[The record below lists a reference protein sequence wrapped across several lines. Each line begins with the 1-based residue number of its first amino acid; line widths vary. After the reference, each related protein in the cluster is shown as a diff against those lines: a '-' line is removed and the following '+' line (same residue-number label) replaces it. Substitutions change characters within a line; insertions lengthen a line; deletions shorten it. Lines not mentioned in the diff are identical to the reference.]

1 MSTTPTAI
9 AAEQENLLQRVK
21 GAFGAG
27 FFLLLQLSPQLVR
40 LYRNERSWTLFR
52 VAMGCFGAALVILP
66 LSLWHGYFTA
76 VAGLVMFVVSI
87 LLPPAELESATDRKA
102 RELGVQTVVSGGEY
116 HPANA
121 GASNAG
127 APLAAAGDAPGTAVQ
142 LFISPSQI
150 WALAKNFEPLV
161 VITTAEIS
169 SLDVEPRED
178 RWLLR
183 VRWNERKAEFV
194 YKGIFAE
201 RFARLAEESL
211 RQANLSTQPKQDK
224 RRAARA

>member
-9 AAEQENLLQRVK
+9 AAEQENLLQRVR

-27 FFLLLQLSPQLVR
+27 FFLLIQHSPKLLEV
-40 LYRNERSWTLFR
+40 YRNEKVWALLR
-52 VAMGCFGAALVILP
+52 VAMGCLGAALVILP
-66 LSLWHGYFTA
+66 LTLWSGYFTA
-76 VAGLVMFVVSI
+76 LAGLGLFVLSI

-102 RELGVQTVVSGGEY
+102 RELGVQTVVSGGEFY
-116 HPANA
+116 P
-121 GASNAG
+121 
-127 APLAAAGDAPGTAVQ
+127 GDAPATAAQ
-142 LFISPSQI
+142 LFISPSQT
-150 WALAKNFEPLV
+150 WALDKSLSPLV

-169 SLDVEPRED
+169 SLDVEPYQD

-183 VRWNERKAEFV
+183 VQWNDRKAEFL

-211 RQANLSTQPKQDK
+211 RQANLSTQPKPTK
-224 RRAARA
+224 GLAAGA